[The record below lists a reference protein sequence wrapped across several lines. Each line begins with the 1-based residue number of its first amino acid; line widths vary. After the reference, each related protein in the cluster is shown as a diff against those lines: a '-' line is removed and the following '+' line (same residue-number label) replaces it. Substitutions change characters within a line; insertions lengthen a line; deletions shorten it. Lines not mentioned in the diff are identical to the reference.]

1 MSEPSSAGRPQAQA
15 KIAIRDLHK
24 AFGPKVVLDGVDLDV
39 APGESLVI
47 IGGSGTGKSVLL
59 KHVVG
64 LLKPDAGT
72 VEVDGV
78 AVEKLGNR
86 QITDFRRKFG
96 MAFQEG
102 ALFDS
107 MTIWQNVAFP
117 LQRLTR
123 KSRREIDERVRECL
137 GLVRLEA
144 VEEKLPSQL
153 SGGMRR
159 RVGFARAIAHAPEI
173 LLFVEPTTGLDP
185 VTTAL
190 IDEVIV
196 DLNDR
201 LKTTTVT
208 ITHDMESAFRIGD
221 RIAMIHKG
229 KIVASAPPAEFRRL
243 DDPRVQ
249 QFIHGRADGPL
260 SEDTRDGPQA
270 PKRPREHEAETVGE
284 VTWRKR

>member
-1 MSEPSSAGRPQAQA
+1 VPS

-24 AFGPKVVLDGVDLDV
+24 SFGPKLVLDGVDLDV
-39 APGESLVI
+39 AAVESLVI

-59 KHVVG
+59 KHVIG
-64 LLKPDAGT
+64 LLKPDAGS

-86 QITDFRRKFG
+86 EITEFRRKFG

-107 MTIWQNVAFP
+107 MTVWSNVAFP
-117 LQRLTR
+117 LQRLT
-123 KSRREIDERVRECL
+123 KMSRQEIDDRVSECL
-137 GLVRLEA
+137 GMVRLEG
-144 VEEKLPSQL
+144 VEKKLPSQL

-159 RVGFARAIAHAPEI
+159 RVGFARAIAHSPEI
-173 LLFVEPTTGLDP
+173 LLFDEPTTGLDP

-190 IDEVIV
+190 IGEIIV

-229 KIVASAPPAEFRRL
+229 KIIASAPPADFRRL
-243 DDPRVQ
+243 EDPRVQ
-249 QFIHGRADGPL
+249 QFIHGRAEGPL
-260 SEDTRDGPQA
+260 SEDDPQA
-270 PKRPREHEAETVGE
+270 PKRPREQEAETVGE
-284 VTWRKR
+284 MPWRKR